1 MVVHKVGG
9 GVVVEVT
16 TLHLLFTSLVK
27 RVNYALL
34 G

>member
-16 TLHLLFTSLVK
+16 TLHLLFTGLVK